1 MEERQKVEPSDK
13 QEGERA
19 YIEGDDLVIR
29 IPWRSL
35 SLRSPDGMAAVTDAM
50 PVLGFPHNAPV
61 TCVINVPLPDKTWI
75 KIFEARA
82 RRQRIQ

>member
-1 MEERQKVEPSDK
+1 MEERQNDDSNGKET
-13 QEGERA
+13 ERA
-19 YIEGDDLVIR
+19 YIEGEDLVIR

-35 SLRSPDGMAAVTDAM
+35 SLRSPDRMAAVTDAM

-61 TCVINVPLPDKTWI
+61 TCVINVPLPDKTWF
-75 KIFEARA
+75 KIIEAKA